1 MSIRYYDSFLNNL
14 FLSGATDA
22 INFSSDTIKTQLV
35 DLSTYTFSG
44 AHKYLSSLSGLL
56 GTPTTLASKTVGTL
70 GAGIFSAASPISFAS
85 VSGNPAGAYAI
96 WKDTGTAGS
105 SPLVGLFDQVSP
117 GFPIT
122 PTGGAIL
129 QAIDAV
135 NGIIRIG

>member
-1 MSIRYYDSFLNNL
+1 MSNRYYDSFLNNL

-22 INFSSDTIKTQLV
+22 INFSSDTIKAQLI
-35 DLSTYTFSG
+35 DLTTYTYSA

-56 GTPTTLASKTVGTL
+56 GTATTLTSKTVGTIA
-70 GAGIFSAASPISFAS
+70 AGVFSAASPITFAS
-85 VSGNPAGAYAI
+85 VTGNPAGAVAV
-96 WKDTGTAGS
+96 WKDTGVAGS

-122 PTGGAIL
+122 PSGGSIL
-129 QAIDAV
+129 QAVDAV